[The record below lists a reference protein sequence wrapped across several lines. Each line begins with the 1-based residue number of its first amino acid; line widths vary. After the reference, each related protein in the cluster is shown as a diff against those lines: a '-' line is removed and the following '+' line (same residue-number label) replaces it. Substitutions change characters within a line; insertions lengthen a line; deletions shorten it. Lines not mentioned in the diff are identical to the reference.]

1 MSVGGG
7 DVIQRYGVDLHPSGM
22 KPDGLDSLGHD
33 GPKCGAASQ
42 AAGLGGRIDE
52 HGLVY
57 DLHPNHC

>member
-52 HGLVY
+52 HSLV
-57 DLHPNHC
+57 